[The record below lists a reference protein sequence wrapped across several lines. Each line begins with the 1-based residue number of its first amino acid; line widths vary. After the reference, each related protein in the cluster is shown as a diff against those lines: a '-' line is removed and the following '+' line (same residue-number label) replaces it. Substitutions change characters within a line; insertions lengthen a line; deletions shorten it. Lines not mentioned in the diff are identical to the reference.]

1 MKIITNSDAPDYIR
15 ERLSFQNTTGSF
27 YARTASDV
35 LDGYLTGSLP
45 HDERDR
51 LRQAIAERPTYIV
64 YSYNTPI
71 GWIEADDWHIPDVRY
86 SVTTSR
92 HQSKLRQG
100 AIA

>member
-1 MKIITNSDAPDYIR
+1 MKIITNSDAPAYIS
-15 ERLSFQNTTGSF
+15 ERLRFQNTTGSL
-27 YARTASDV
+27 YARTATDIV
-35 LDGYLTGSLP
+35 DGYLTGSLP
-45 HDERDR
+45 PDECDR

-71 GWIEADDWHIPDVRY
+71 GWLESDGWHIPDVRY

-100 AIA
+100 ANV